1 MRRTLRSR
9 ILFYFLIVSLC
20 GISLTSISILWGFED
35 HFKDYLQEN
44 REKNISLIE
53 NDVIQE
59 YKETGNLVS
68 NEIVGLFIN
77 RQ

>member
-1 MRRTLRSR
+1 MRRTLRST

-53 NDVIQE
+53 NDLIQE

-68 NEIVGLFIN
+68 NEIVGLFA
-77 RQ
+77 